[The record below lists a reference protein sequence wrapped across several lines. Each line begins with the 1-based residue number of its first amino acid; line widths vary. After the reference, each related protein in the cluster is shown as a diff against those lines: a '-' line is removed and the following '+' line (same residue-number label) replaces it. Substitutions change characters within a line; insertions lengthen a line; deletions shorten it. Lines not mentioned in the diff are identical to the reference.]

1 MKKVVFFINS
11 LVGGGAER
19 VLSTMLFS
27 LKDEFQLTL
36 VLTDKRIDYDIPDGI
51 NIVYLNSNW
60 INRFGFSKF
69 FNIGLLAY
77 KLAKICSFT
86 KADYCFSL
94 TLRPNL
100 INSLSRIFGNKSVT
114 ILYEVAT
121 PSVQYA
127 KKNISSFV
135 IKKMIS
141 TIYPKG
147 DILLANSMGVSN
159 DLKVNFFIE
168 KDIQVVYSPVNI
180 EHIVNLSNVA
190 CELSDKECVR
200 FVTVGRLDKGKNHE
214 MMIKSFSK
222 IKNTKSML
230 YILGEGELKNELKLL
245 INKLSLQKRVLL
257 LGFDNNPYK
266 YLRQCDVFLFS
277 SNFEGFPT
285 VVIEALVCGL
295 PVISTDCYNGPRE
308 ILSNVNNFQHI
319 VYNIQLV
326 DYGILT
332 PVNNQSCFI
341 EAINVIME
349 NDGLMEKYQKG
360 ALERARYFAN
370 SDPAYGIKSVLFDY
384 KSDRQRITVG
394 T

>member
-1 MKKVVFFINS
+1 MKKAVFFINS

-27 LKDEFQLTL
+27 LKNEFKLTL
-36 VLTDKRIDYDIPDGI
+36 VLTEKKIDYEIPDDI
-51 NIVYLNSNW
+51 EIIYMDLSW
-60 INRFGFSKF
+60 INYSGFGKF
-69 FNIGLLAY
+69 LNIGFLAY
-77 KLAKICSFT
+77 KLSKLCSSIN
-86 KADYCFSL
+86 ADYCFSL

-100 INSLSRIFGNKSVT
+100 INSLSGMFGNRSATV
-114 ILYEVAT
+114 LYEVAT

-127 KKNISSFV
+127 KSDISSFV
-135 IKKMIS
+135 IKTMIRM
-141 TIYPKG
+141 IYPKA
-147 DILLANSMGVSN
+147 DMLLANSMGVSN

-180 EHIVNLSNVA
+180 DHIANLSNVV
-190 CELSDKECVR
+190 CELSDGKCVR
-200 FVTVGRLDKGKNHE
+200 FVTIGRLDKGKNHE

-230 YILGEGELKNELKLL
+230 YILGEGELKGELKLL
-245 INKLSLQKRVLL
+245 IDKLGLQERVLL
-257 LGFDNNPYK
+257 LGFDSNPYK

-285 VVIEALVCGL
+285 VVIEALACGL

-308 ILSNVNNFQHI
+308 ILSNVNNFQRI
-319 VYNIQLV
+319 TNNIELA

-332 PVNNQSCFI
+332 PVNNQNCFI

-349 NDGLMEKYQKG
+349 NEELMEKYQKG
-360 ALERARYFAN
+360 ALERARYFSN
-370 SDPAYGIKSVLFDY
+370 SDPAYGIKSVLLNY
-384 KSDRQRITVG
+384 KRDH
-394 T
+394 